1 MINHLQDSTA
11 GLPRRAQ
18 PAYSTTDSTSTPA
31 QLQLRRC
38 TRAPCTTGKLSS
50 QFVRP
55 TAVAAALS
63 QPPLSS
69 FDDLYEYYDP
79 NTEPQLQAR
88 LPQST
93 PLSQRRPPS
102 SSSGSTRSLRR
113 TRRLEERNTSSRR
126 PVFAASKT
134 AARPTRPPFPPASP
148 QRSPQ
153 QPHERLPQSPDPL
166 FDNSGSTTPQ
176 SFRRIVSQESFWP
189 QRTTH
194 ISRRTHEAILFAL
207 EAIRTGRGVDYKPL
221 TADTIEENARMSD
234 LPSATQPTGGSQ
246 NGSARAGRGALAAS
260 ADPHRVRTPTDVMRA
275 RRDREARRRAEQD
288 ARNRE
293 AEEQAQQRQ
302 DEYVPEMAET
312 SPSQRRPRASTGE
325 QQVPQ
330 RVGAGP
336 APASSGRRPGNVIPP
351 TVPGPARPRANT
363 LDQGPPKP
371 TTQQPGLDS
380 GRGPSGPSPRRP
392 RNDPVDQANIPAS
405 QVPQAADQPTQA
417 GASQPPL
424 PSATQPSGRSAFPHA
439 FERWETLSSH
449 WEGLTSYWVRRLQE
463 NSNELNDKPL
473 NQQMSRQIT
482 DLSAA
487 GANLFHAVVE
497 LQRLRA
503 SSERKFQ
510 RWFFETR
517 QEQERAQEAQAELE
531 RLLRVAR
538 DERDDALAS
547 IATARAERAKAE
559 DIVKEMRREL
569 QICKE
574 EARRSWEELGRREQ
588 EERERTISLRNG
600 EPTLVGGVQ
609 VVPMTQGVPSRQT
622 SAAHR
627 PTTRDGPYA
636 GGPGPGTMG
645 GQQATRSTPTTTAD
659 SPSAEQRQF
668 SYEPQASSP
677 TATDP
682 FTEIAQ
688 GSRQVQSQD
697 LNVEHHS
704 SQPQPTQPP
713 SSAAAIAAARTAQA
727 PAAQRPTAS
736 SAPSPSR
743 TYAQPTSSAGNGSG
757 ARFYQQGSIDTA
769 LPNPTTTNGPS
780 SRMPQ
785 PARSDTI
792 SPHITDPSDQR
803 SYIPSTVSD
812 NESEFGEQEFEIN
825 PDGSYRR
832 DAQGRRIPYEAGSA
846 GGRFQS
852 DDGSDEYDV
861 ESELERERQY
871 RERYRNLGPSA
882 LDPQSATSTRVT
894 PGSVPPPVPSV
905 PAVTQQQQRGPST
918 SSQTTTAES
927 AGSSQFPDASP
938 ADYTGRGWGEGYGP
952 HTHGTRLSDIL
963 EERSDSGRASYISG
977 GAGELRG
984 GAGDMMGGFPSS
996 RAPTGRRE

>member
-1 MINHLQDSTA
+1 M
-11 GLPRRAQ
+11 
-18 PAYSTTDSTSTPA
+18 
-31 QLQLRRC
+31 
-38 TRAPCTTGKLSS
+38 
-50 QFVRP
+50 FV
-55 TAVAAALS
+55 
-63 QPPLSS
+63 
-69 FDDLYEYYDP
+69 
-79 NTEPQLQAR
+79 
-88 LPQST
+88 
-93 PLSQRRPPS
+93 
-102 SSSGSTRSLRR
+102 G
-113 TRRLEERNTSSRR
+113 
-126 PVFAASKT
+126 SKT
-134 AARPTRPPFPPASP
+134 SAKPTRPPLPTSP
-148 QRSPQ
+148 QRPPQ
-153 QPHERLPQSPDPL
+153 QPRERVPKPPDAL

-176 SFRRIVSQESFWP
+176 SFRRIASQESFWP

-221 TADTIEENARMSD
+221 TADIIEENARMSD
-234 LPSATQPTGGSQ
+234 LPSGTQATGGSQ

-293 AEEQAQQRQ
+293 AEEQAQREQAQRKPE
-302 DEYVPEMAET
+302 EYAPEIAEE
-312 SPSQRRPRASTGE
+312 SPSQRRPRIPTGE
-325 QQVPQ
+325 QQIPQ
-330 RVGAGP
+330 RTGAGQ
-336 APASSGRRPGNVIPP
+336 APTSSGSGRRPANVIPP
-351 TVPGPARPRANT
+351 TVPGPARSRVST
-363 LDQGPPKP
+363 LDQGQPRPVI
-371 TTQQPGLDS
+371 QQPG
-380 GRGPSGPSPRRP
+380 GPSGPSPRRT
-392 RNDPVDQANIPAS
+392 RNDPADQTNIPAS
-405 QVPQAADQPTQA
+405 QIPQAADQPTQA
-417 GASQPPL
+417 TASQPPP

-463 NSNELNDKPL
+463 NSNELNDRPL

-517 QEQERAQEAQAELE
+517 QEQERAQEVQAELE
-531 RLLRVAR
+531 RLLRAAR
-538 DERDDALAS
+538 DERDNAHAS
-547 IATARAERAKAE
+547 IATVHADRVKAE
-559 DIVKEMRREL
+559 DFVKEMRREL
-569 QICKE
+569 QISKD
-574 EARRSWEELGRREQ
+574 EARRAWEELGRREQ
-588 EERERTISLRNG
+588 EERERTISLRSG

-636 GGPGPGTMG
+636 GGPGPASMG
-645 GQQATRSTPTTTAD
+645 GQQVTRSATTTSAD

-682 FTEIAQ
+682 FTETAQ
-688 GSRQVQSQD
+688 GSRQVQSPD
-697 LNVEHHS
+697 LDLEYYS

-727 PAAQRPTAS
+727 PATQRSTTS

-757 ARFYQQGSIDTA
+757 ARFYQQGSTDTT

-780 SRMPQ
+780 PRMPQ
-785 PARSDTI
+785 PGRPGTTSD
-792 SPHITDPSDQR
+792 HLTDPSDQR
-803 SYIPSTVSD
+803 SYIPSTVSG

-832 DAQGRRIPYEAGSA
+832 DAQGRRIPYETGSTS
-846 GGRFQS
+846 GRLQS

-871 RERYRNLGPSA
+871 QERYRNLGPSA
-882 LDPQSATSTRVT
+882 LDPQSATSTRIT
-894 PGSVPPPVPSV
+894 PGSVPPPVPS
-905 PAVTQQQQRGPST
+905 AQAFTQQQQLGPST
-918 SSQTTTAES
+918 YSPVTTTQS
-927 AGSSQFPDASP
+927 AGPSQSQEVSP
-938 ADYTGRGWGEGYGP
+938 IDYTGRGWGEGYAT

-977 GAGELRG
+977 GAGEPRG
-984 GAGDMMGGFPSS
+984 GVGDIMGGFPSS
-996 RAPTGRRE
+996 RAPAGRRE